1 MTTMSR
7 SPIPRRVTAA
17 RARRVALDATPGLS
31 DAIGAGLR
39 ALVAQLQLIDPG
51 SPAAAALQPL
61 LRTDEPT
68 FRAALAR
75 AVTAAADR
83 LQAQYPAAAVTI
95 GALLADQRPAVAQFL
110 TLALGELMLAEQAT
124 AAQLVDR
131 YRRDLSPQL
140 RAAGRE
146 PPPWPT
152 IGPALADFLG
162 EWLPEA
168 IRAQP
173 RLRRALSARLSRE
186 AVAQLR
192 ERIAP
197 APPALRDQLAGQ
209 AIIASE
215 GAQISHIQQTIVHG
229 DLYTVAHA
237 AADLTALYTRYRA
250 FVIESFGAID
260 FRGML
265 QIRAAARISLEQ
277 IYIPVMARVEAP
289 PCPDP
294 ETLIPDEGE
303 APPPEPQGFRWGSPA
318 PAPPP
323 ATISSLHELV
333 CAWPMLVV
341 LGDPGSGKS
350 TLVRYILLALARGES
365 QDRLGLAPI
374 WLPIFFP
381 VAAFAAA
388 RAQPGRGDLA
398 PLSYLREY
406 YQGLSQPDYGPL
418 FERALGLG
426 SALLLFDGLDEV
438 REDRQAVIHC
448 LEAFIREWDGPGNR
462 FIATSRIVGYADAP
476 LDPTLFAVVAIQPL
490 TDPQIAHFIERW
502 SRAYLSRPAAGA
514 PADGDLL
521 AELVQQAGDAEYE
534 RQVAQQRAAL
544 QAAVFADPRVSEL
557 ARIPL
562 LLTILVLIHHQ
573 GARLP
578 DRRVDLYRLCVKA
591 LAETWNRTRSLT
603 GKPIAVALGSELI
616 DERFVVNLLGPVALH
631 IHSQQPGGLVD
642 QTDLE
647 IWIGDVIQS
656 TEGLPPR
663 RAYQMAKRFVELMR
677 RDTGLLQERG
687 YRRFSFLHLT
697 FEEYLAARGLLES
710 VAVNEPDALF
720 HAYCVDPRWREV
732 LRLAVASASQR
743 EAQRLLLHIL
753 ESPATAATY
762 GRPTLLAGE
771 CLVDIGRGGAG
782 RVWMTIIDRLVEL
795 VGDQAAPAAA
805 RIEAGAL
812 LGRLD
817 DPRRLNPATGQ
828 AFGAG
833 AHPVA
838 DYWCPIAAGDCWQSD
853 GHHNGPHRQM
863 LQRRHQ
869 PYAFQIARYPV
880 TNAEYRIFVEAGGY
894 REPCWWTPEGWRFLR
909 QGGALPAAPVYS
921 GPVREPGL
929 WGAPQYSAPAQPV
942 VGVSWYEAA
951 AYCAW
956 LTAAGHQSGWL
967 MPDQRLR
974 LPTAG
979 ERERA
984 ARHTDRRDYPWGDE
998 RPSPERASYDAA
1010 GQRAPAPVGCYPA
1023 GAAAC
1028 GALDLAGNV
1037 WEWTATLADNPTAPQ
1052 PCADVAPGQMPVIKG
1067 GAFNWEAD
1075 YLRCGA
1081 FYWFSPIQRFNLLGF
1096 RVVMAPAEDAR

>member
-1 MTTMSR
+1 MTALSSR
-7 SPIPRRVTAA
+7 PAPRRITAE
-17 RARRVALDATPGLS
+17 RTRRVALDGTPGLI
-31 DAIGAGLR
+31 DAIGAGVR
-39 ALVAQLQLIDPG
+39 ALVAQLSLIDPS
-51 SPAAAALQPL
+51 SPAAFALQPL
-61 LRTDEPT
+61 TRTGEPP
-68 FRAALAR
+68 FRTALAR
-75 AVTAAADR
+75 AVTTAAER
-83 LQAQYPAAAVTI
+83 LQAQHPTAAATI
-95 GALLADQRPAVAQFL
+95 CALLADPHPAAAQFL
-110 TLALGELMLAEQAT
+110 TLALGDLMLAEQPTAT
-124 AAQLVDR
+124 QLVDR
-131 YRRDLSPQL
+131 YRRDLCPQL
-140 RAAGRE
+140 RAVGHE

-152 IGPALADFLG
+152 IGPALATWFSEL
-162 EWLPEA
+162 LPQA
-168 IRAQP
+168 IRDQP
-173 RLRRALSARLSRE
+173 RLRRALSARIGQE
-186 AVAQLR
+186 ALAQLH

-197 APPALRDQLAGQ
+197 TPPNLRDQLAGQ
-209 AIIASE
+209 AIVARE
-215 GAQISHIQQTIVHG
+215 GARISHIQQTIVHG
-229 DLYTVAHA
+229 DLYSITRE

-277 IYIPVMARVEAP
+277 IYIPVMAQTAAP

-294 ETLIPDEGE
+294 GAVKPDEDE
-303 APPPEPQGFRWGSPA
+303 AAPPSPQRFRWARPAPEPA
-318 PAPPP
+318 PE
-323 ATISSLHELV
+323 TISSLHELV

-365 QDRLGLAPI
+365 QERLGLAPI

-381 VAAFAAA
+381 VAAFADA

-418 FERALGLG
+418 FERALSLG

-438 REDRQAVIHC
+438 REDRQAVIRC

-476 LDPTLFAVVAIQPL
+476 LDPTLFATVTIQPFV
-490 TDPQIAHFIERW
+490 DAQIEHFIDRW
-502 SRAYLSRPAAGA
+502 SRAYLSRPASGA

-521 AELVQQAGDAEYE
+521 AALVQKAGDAEYE

-544 QAAVFADPRVSEL
+544 QTAVFADPRVSEL

-578 DRRVDLYRLCVKA
+578 DRRIDLYRLCVKA

-616 DERFVVNLLGPVALH
+616 DERVVVNLLGPVALH

-642 QTDLE
+642 QSDLE
-647 IWIGDVIQS
+647 AWIGDVIQS
-656 TEGLPPR
+656 TEGLAPR
-663 RAYQMAKRFVELMR
+663 RAYQMARGFVELMR

-687 YRRFSFLHLT
+687 YRRFGFLHLT

-710 VAVNEPDALF
+710 VAVSEPDALF

-753 ESPATAATY
+753 ESPTTAATT
-762 GRPTLLAGE
+762 GRPTLLAGD
-771 CLVDIGRGGAG
+771 CLVDIGRSGAG
-782 RVWMTIIDRLVEL
+782 RVWMTIVDRLVTL
-795 VGDQAAPAAA
+795 IGDEAAPATT

-812 LGRLD
+812 LGKLD
-817 DPRRLNPATGQ
+817 DPRRLSPATGQ
-828 AFGAG
+828 ACGAG
-833 AHPVA
+833 SHPVA
-838 DYWCPIAAGDCWQSD
+838 DYWCPIAAGDYWQGE
-853 GHHNGPHRQM
+853 GHSAGS
-863 LQRRHQ
+863 RRHGLQ
-869 PYAFQIARYPV
+869 IRHLPYDFRIARYPV
-880 TNAEYRIFVEAGGY
+880 TNAEYRVFVEAGGY
-894 REPCWWTPEGWRFLR
+894 REVCWWTPEGWRFIR
-909 QGGALPAAPVYS
+909 QGAPLPATIGS
-921 GPVREPGL
+921 TGPICEPGL
-929 WGAPQYSAPAQPV
+929 WGAPQYRAPSQPV

-956 LTAAGHQSGWL
+956 LTATGRRAGWL
-967 MPDQRLR
+967 APDQRLR
-974 LPTAG
+974 LPTAS

-984 ARHTDRRDYPWGDE
+984 ARHTDRRQYPWGDE
-998 RPSPERASYDAA
+998 RPTPERANYGAA

-1037 WEWTATLADNPTAPQ
+1037 WEWTATVADSPTAAA
-1052 PCADVAPGQMPVIKG
+1052 PCDDVAPGQMPVIKG
-1067 GAFNWEAD
+1067 GAFNWD
-1075 YLRCGA
+1075 SDHLRCGA

-1096 RVVMAPAEDAR
+1096 RVVLAPAGDAL